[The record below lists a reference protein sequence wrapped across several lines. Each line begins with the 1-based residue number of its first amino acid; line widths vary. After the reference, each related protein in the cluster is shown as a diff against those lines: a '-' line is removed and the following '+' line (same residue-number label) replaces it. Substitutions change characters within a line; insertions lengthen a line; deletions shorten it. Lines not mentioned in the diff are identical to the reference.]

1 MIVALLAACAVTCL
15 IWECGAPAWGPGM
28 HIQLTR
34 KLLTALRRRK
44 LLRPDHEIV
53 LRYPD
58 SFLYGNI
65 AADVINF
72 KAFGGIKN
80 NCHNWNIQERLE
92 EAAGSDHARAFVL
105 GYLCHLAADL
115 VAHNYFVPYHMVYNF
130 PPRMLGHAYW
140 EAIAD
145 AEVSDTEWHTID
157 RLKESRVIHGYDR
170 LVHGAVK
177 LRVLGLRSN
186 RWIFNNILLV
196 SCRQN
201 WRDFIRSLRDQAL
214 KHPIDAEYTSR
225 CRQHSYLNMLAVFY
239 ARRFAVLKA
248 RDPTGRQ
255 AIRGAR
261 VLRRELMRDFGER
274 RNARDTAS
282 VLAAQAYALPSL
294 LREHG

>member
-1 MIVALLAACAVTCL
+1 MVLAILVACSIALILLGSPL
-15 IWECGAPAWGPGM
+15 AWGPGT

-34 KLLTALRRRK
+34 RLLKTLRARSR
-44 LLRPDHEIV
+44 LRPDQKLV
-53 LRYPD
+53 LDYPD

-92 EAAGSDHARAFVL
+92 RAADSDHARAFIL
-105 GYLCHLAADL
+105 GYLCHLAADI
-115 VAHNYFVPYHMVYNF
+115 VAHNHFVPYHMIYNF
-130 PPRMLGHAYW
+130 PPRMLAHPYW

-145 AEVSDTEWHTID
+145 AEVSDAQWHTVD
-157 RLKESRVIHGYDR
+157 RLKESRMIHGYDR
-170 LVHGAVK
+170 MVHRAVK
-177 LRVLGLRSN
+177 LRVLGVRSN
-186 RWIFNNILLV
+186 RWIFNNILLL

-201 WRDFIRSLRDQAL
+201 WRDFIRSVRNQARQ
-214 KHPIDAEYTSR
+214 HPLDGEFTER
-225 CRQHSYLNMLAVFY
+225 CRQHSYVNMLAVFY
-239 ARRFAVLKA
+239 MRRLALLKA

-261 VLRRELMRDFGER
+261 AMRRELIRDFGQR
-274 RNARDTAS
+274 KVARETAR
-282 VLAAQAYALPSL
+282 VLAAQAYSLPSL